1 MKEIFHEKPVNAL
14 MNVQSKPVS
23 RLEEGPQKRNNKRK
37 YSEQIVQMK
46 SLDNLTRKEKC
57 GHISTIYNPSNQM
70 RSFNKMHEAV
80 MVATPT
86 PKALTK

>member
-1 MKEIFHEKPVNAL
+1 MKGIFHEKPENDKPV

-46 SLDNLTRKEKC
+46 SLDNLTRK
-57 GHISTIYNPSNQM
+57 
-70 RSFNKMHEAV
+70 
-80 MVATPT
+80 
-86 PKALTK
+86 